1 MVLQFSNAWKTYEF
15 TDSFVTLNPFVF
27 YVVLHLAVTTENG
40 KHSIFDAFLFARECR
55 QLSPTV
61 RMYITR
67 HDWSTHLLRESKN
80 GIGIRKELIQR
91 VRYTIFIIIEALVE
105 QAEVIPK
112 LVLKGPDLLQEL
124 HPILCRQ

>member
-1 MVLQFSNAWKTYEF
+1 MEVQLDSIQYVHNQMKEVVNGALLKRLYVLNGVSTMENI
-15 TDSFVTLNPFVF
+15 VT
-27 YVVLHLAVTTENG
+27 VV
-40 KHSIFDAFLFARECR
+40 
-55 QLSPTV
+55 
-61 RMYITR
+61 
-67 HDWSTHLLRESKN
+67 
-80 GIGIRKELIQR
+80 KELIQR